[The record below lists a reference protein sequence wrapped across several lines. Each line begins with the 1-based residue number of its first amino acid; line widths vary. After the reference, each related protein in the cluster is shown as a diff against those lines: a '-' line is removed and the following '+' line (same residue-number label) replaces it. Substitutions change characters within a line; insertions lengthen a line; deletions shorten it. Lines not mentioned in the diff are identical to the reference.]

1 MSNKFRRI
9 RNARISKAVCAVVVV
24 ATFATACGAP
34 EVETVIRSGRGDIV
48 VDSDG
53 E

>member
-9 RNARISKAVCAVVVV
+9 INAVSALVIV
-24 ATFATACGAP
+24 AGIATACGAP
-34 EVETVIRSGRGDIV
+34 EVETVIRSGRGDVV
-48 VDSDG
+48 VDSSG